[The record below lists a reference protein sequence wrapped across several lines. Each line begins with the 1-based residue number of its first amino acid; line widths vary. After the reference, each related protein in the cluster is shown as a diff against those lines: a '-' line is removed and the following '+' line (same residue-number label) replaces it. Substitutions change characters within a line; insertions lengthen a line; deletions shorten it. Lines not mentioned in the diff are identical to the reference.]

1 MPGCGRADIL
11 AHDQAVVL
19 AANGRRTPA
28 LTEGTM
34 STHDDEHGS
43 GTDPRYQPP
52 QQYGQPPQYGSGGQ
66 QGQPYG
72 GQQYQPSPYGQG
84 QPQVQSGYPQYGQPG
99 GYGQYPPQGQY
110 GQYGVQYG
118 QQGQPYGGQQYQPS
132 PYGQGQPQVQ
142 SGYPQYGQPGGYGQ
156 YPPQGQYGQY
166 GGQYGQQYG
175 PYGQTAVPA
184 RPTPVVVA
192 AVLGFV
198 FSAFGALMTVGLL
211 LGGALL
217 GTVLEDVVASD
228 PTLSD
233 VDPSELGEVTDFA
246 LLFGIGFGV
255 LALVWTAL
263 MIWGSVRALTGRSR
277 VLLLVGGAIAVA
289 VTGLFLLAVLSE
301 VAAGEVGGGE
311 VVFSLLVFLAA
322 LAIVVLLCLRPA
334 AQFYAAHRARRAA
347 R

>member
-1 MPGCGRADIL
+1 
-11 AHDQAVVL
+11 
-19 AANGRRTPA
+19 
-28 LTEGTM
+28 M

-99 GYGQYPPQGQY
+99 GYGQYPPQG
-110 GQYGVQYG
+110 
-118 QQGQPYGGQQYQPS
+118 P
-132 PYGQGQPQVQ
+132 
-142 SGYPQYGQPGGYGQ
+142 
-156 YPPQGQYGQY
+156 YGQY
-166 GGQYGQQYG
+166 GGQYGQQYGQQYG

-233 VDPSELGEVTDFA
+233 VDPSELGEVTDVA

-289 VTGLFLLAVLSE
+289 VTGLFLIAVLSE
-301 VAAGEVGGGE
+301 VATGEVGGGE

>member
-1 MPGCGRADIL
+1 LPGCGRADIL

-99 GYGQYPPQGQY
+99 GYGQYPL
-110 GQYGVQYG
+110 
-118 QQGQPYGGQQYQPS
+118 
-132 PYGQGQPQVQ
+132 
-142 SGYPQYGQPGGYGQ
+142 
-156 YPPQGQYGQY
+156 QGQYGQY

>member
-43 GTDPRYQPP
+43 GTDPRYRPP
-52 QQYGQPPQYGSGGQ
+52 QQYGQPPQHGSG
-66 QGQPYG
+66 
-72 GQQYQPSPYGQG
+72 
-84 QPQVQSGYPQYGQPG
+84 
-99 GYGQYPPQGQY
+99 
-110 GQYGVQYG
+110 G

-289 VTGLFLLAVLSE
+289 VTGLFLIAVLSE
-301 VAAGEVGGGE
+301 VATGEVGGGE

>member
-1 MPGCGRADIL
+1 MPGYGRADIL

-110 GQYGVQYG
+110 GQYG
-118 QQGQPYGGQQYQPS
+118 
-132 PYGQGQPQVQ
+132 
-142 SGYPQYGQPGGYGQ
+142 
-156 YPPQGQYGQY
+156 
-166 GGQYGQQYG
+166 GQYGQQYG

-217 GTVLEDVVASD
+217 GTVLEDVVAGD

>member
-1 MPGCGRADIL
+1 LPGCGRADIL

-72 GQQYQPSPYGQG
+72 GQR
-84 QPQVQSGYPQYGQPG
+84 
-99 GYGQYPPQGQY
+99 
-110 GQYGVQYG
+110 
-118 QQGQPYGGQQYQPS
+118 YQPS

-277 VLLLVGGAIAVA
+277 VMLLVGGAIAVA

>member
-1 MPGCGRADIL
+1 
-11 AHDQAVVL
+11 
-19 AANGRRTPA
+19 
-28 LTEGTM
+28 M

-52 QQYGQPPQYGSGGQ
+52 QQYGQPPQYGSGGH

-72 GQQYQPSPYGQG
+72 GQQYHPSPYGQG
-84 QPQVQSGYPQYGQPG
+84 QPQVQPHGQAGYPQYGQPG
-99 GYGQYPPQGQY
+99 GYGP
-110 GQYGVQYG
+110 
-118 QQGQPYGGQQYQPS
+118 
-132 PYGQGQPQVQ
+132 
-142 SGYPQYGQPGGYGQ
+142 

-166 GGQYGQQYG
+166 GGQYG

-184 RPTPVVVA
+184 RPAPVVGA
-192 AVLGFV
+192 AVLGCV
-198 FSAFGALMTVGLL
+198 FSASGALMTVGLL

-246 LLFGIGFGV
+246 LLFGVGFGV
-255 LALVWTAL
+255 LALLWTAL
-263 MIWGSVRALTGRSR
+263 RIWGSVRALTGRSR
-277 VLLLVGGAIAVA
+277 VLLLVGGSIAVA
-289 VTGLFLLAVLSE
+289 VTALFLLAVLSGL
-301 VAAGEVGGGE
+301 ATGEVGGGE
-311 VVFSLLVFLAA
+311 VVFSLLLFLAA

>member
-1 MPGCGRADIL
+1 LPGCGRADIL

-19 AANGRRTPA
+19 AVNGRRTPA

-52 QQYGQPPQYGSGGQ
+52 QQYGQPPQYGPGGQ
-66 QGQPYG
+66 P
-72 GQQYQPSPYGQG
+72 
-84 QPQVQSGYPQYGQPG
+84 
-99 GYGQYPPQGQY
+99 
-110 GQYGVQYG
+110 
-118 QQGQPYGGQQYQPS
+118 GQPYGGQQYQPS

-246 LLFGIGFGV
+246 VLFGIGFGV

-311 VVFSLLVFLAA
+311 VVFSLLLFLAA

>member
-1 MPGCGRADIL
+1 
-11 AHDQAVVL
+11 
-19 AANGRRTPA
+19 
-28 LTEGTM
+28 M

-43 GTDPRYQPP
+43 GTDPRYRPP
-52 QQYGQPPQYGSGGQ
+52 QQYGQPPPGSGGQ

-110 GQYGVQYG
+110 
-118 QQGQPYGGQQYQPS
+118 
-132 PYGQGQPQVQ
+132 
-142 SGYPQYGQPGGYGQ
+142 
-156 YPPQGQYGQY
+156 
-166 GGQYGQQYG
+166 GQYGQQYG

-233 VDPSELGEVTDFA
+233 VDPSELGEVTDVA

-255 LALVWTAL
+255 LALLWTAL

-347 R
+347 Q

>member
-19 AANGRRTPA
+19 AANGRRMPA

-99 GYGQYPPQGQY
+99 GYGQYPPQDQY
-110 GQYGVQYG
+110 GQH
-118 QQGQPYGGQQYQPS
+118 
-132 PYGQGQPQVQ
+132 
-142 SGYPQYGQPGGYGQ
+142 
-156 YPPQGQYGQY
+156 
-166 GGQYGQQYG
+166 GGQYGQLYG

>member
-19 AANGRRTPA
+19 VANGRRTPA

-72 GQQYQPSPYGQG
+72 GQQYQPSPH
-84 QPQVQSGYPQYGQPG
+84 
-99 GYGQYPPQGQY
+99 
-110 GQYGVQYG
+110 
-118 QQGQPYGGQQYQPS
+118 
-132 PYGQGQPQVQ
+132 GQGQPQVQ

>member
-99 GYGQYPPQGQY
+99 GYGQYPL
-110 GQYGVQYG
+110 
-118 QQGQPYGGQQYQPS
+118 
-132 PYGQGQPQVQ
+132 
-142 SGYPQYGQPGGYGQ
+142 
-156 YPPQGQYGQY
+156 QGQYGQY

-233 VDPSELGEVTDFA
+233 VDPSELGEVTDVA

-301 VAAGEVGGGE
+301 VATGGVGGGE

-334 AQFYAAHRARRAA
+334 AQFYAAHRARRAG

>member
-1 MPGCGRADIL
+1 
-11 AHDQAVVL
+11 
-19 AANGRRTPA
+19 
-28 LTEGTM
+28 M

-43 GTDPRYQPP
+43 STDPRYQPP

-72 GQQYQPSPYGQG
+72 GQQYQPSPHGPG
-84 QPQVQSGYPQYGQPG
+84 QPQVQPHGGSGYPQYGQPG

-110 GQYGVQYG
+110 GLQY
-118 QQGQPYGGQQYQPS
+118 
-132 PYGQGQPQVQ
+132 
-142 SGYPQYGQPGGYGQ
+142 
-156 YPPQGQYGQY
+156 GQYGQY
-166 GGQYGQQYG
+166 GGQYG

-184 RPTPVVVA
+184 RPAPVVVA

-198 FSAFGALMTVGLL
+198 FSAVGALTALGLL
-211 LGGALL
+211 LGGALV

-233 VDPSELGEVTDFA
+233 VDPSEIGEVTDFA

-255 LALVWTAL
+255 LALIWTAL

-301 VAAGEVGGGE
+301 VATGGVGGGE

-334 AQFYAAHRARRAA
+334 AQFYAAHRARRAG

>member
-1 MPGCGRADIL
+1 LPGYGRADIL

-99 GYGQYPPQGQY
+99 GYGQYPPQG
-110 GQYGVQYG
+110 
-118 QQGQPYGGQQYQPS
+118 P
-132 PYGQGQPQVQ
+132 
-142 SGYPQYGQPGGYGQ
+142 
-156 YPPQGQYGQY
+156 YGQY